1 MTSLF
6 SKYIIKDKKEDV
18 FHTSAYS
25 KAQNGGSMGAASTET
40 FAARQALERNRQH
53 IANYHQSNLMGKNI
67 VQGAPKPKTYTPP
80 KGMGPTRPP
89 KLP

>member
-18 FHTSAYS
+18 FHSSAYS
-25 KAQNGGSMGAASTET
+25 KAQNGGNMGSASAQS
-40 FAARQALERNRQH
+40 FAARQAIEQNRQH
-53 IANYHQSNLMGKNI
+53 IGGYHQSSIMGKNI

-80 KGMGPTRPP
+80 KPMGPSRPP
-89 KLP
+89 K